1 MSKFIIYQVDNNY
14 DIIRKI
20 TQRKEKF
27 SRKEL
32 VKMKKKFN
40 MELIQRE
47 VSG

>member
-1 MSKFIIYQVDNNY
+1 MSKFVIYQVDENY

-32 VKMKKKFN
+32 VKMKDKFN
-40 MELIQRE
+40 MKLIQKE